1 MRILC
6 SGWKIHMHD
15 VEIKVNKTTQ
25 YTHTNFK
32 VLIEGF
38 VREGVAGERWGG
50 VLYVYQK
57 KQNSST

>member
-1 MRILC
+1 
-6 SGWKIHMHD
+6 MHD

>member
-1 MRILC
+1 
-6 SGWKIHMHD
+6 MHD
-15 VEIKVNKTTQ
+15 VEIKVNNRIRLHN
-25 YTHTNFK
+25 THTNFK